1 MTYTSLSLPR
11 KKATF
16 SHKTIAYS
24 FFIMISISLFLVLA
38 MNYLKIDKE
47 NIKLA
52 QQISKMSSTRPVSAI
67 SDPAKAS
74 VIQQSLL
81 PVAQA
86 EVAAL
91 LEKLQSIALVPSDE
105 APNLASVID
114 ISKLNEE
121 TFFRN
126 AELDDKLFVYSNA
139 HIAVLYRPSIGK
151 IVNMAQLLDQST
163 GGGGANSKPQ
173 VKGVTKQATS
183 GAQLQA
189 KLAVYYATDSSR
201 LRAKVG
207 KVLSNMP
214 NIEVSFEALTRGTG
228 YTGTTVIDLKGGHD
242 AIVSALI
249 TNLGGKK
256 GSLPEEEDRPDAD
269 ILAIV
274 GE

>member
-11 KKATF
+11 KKSTL
-16 SHKTIAYS
+16 SHKNVAYFIA
-24 FFIMISISLFLVLA
+24 FVIAISLFVVLA

-67 SDPAKAS
+67 SDPEKAN

-81 PVAQA
+81 PVDQA

-114 ISKLNEE
+114 ISKLNDE

-126 AELDDKLFVYSNA
+126 AELDDKLFVYNGA
-139 HIAVLYRPSIGK
+139 RLAVLYRPSVGK
-151 IVNMAQLLDQST
+151 IVNMAQILDQSDGVST
-163 GGGGANSKPQ
+163 TNSKPQ
-173 VKGVTKQATS
+173 VKGAAKQATS
-183 GAQLQA
+183 GALLQV
-189 KLAVYYATDSSR
+189 KLAVYYATDSSK

-207 KVLSNMP
+207 EALSDMS
-214 NIEVSFEALTRGTG
+214 NIEVSREALTRGTE
-228 YTGTTVIDLKGGHD
+228 YTGVTIIDLKGGHD
-242 AIVSALI
+242 AVVSALI
-249 TNLGGKK
+249 RSLQGKK
-256 GSLPEEEDRPDAD
+256 GTLPEEEDRPDAD